1 MAYEPLHHKYRPQT
15 FGQLVGQAAIATTLA
30 NALQQQRIA
39 PAYLF
44 CGPRGT
50 GKTSS
55 ARILAKSLN
64 CLTQQQPHP
73 TPCGSCDVCQA
84 IATGSALDI
93 VEIDAASNTGVDNIR
108 ELIERAQFAPV
119 QCRYKVY
126 VIDEC
131 LTGDTQVYTKDGFIR
146 IDDPTLKGKQ
156 ALSYNEASGQWEFR
170 PILRWLD
177 QGEREILEI
186 QTSHRKIRCTGN
198 HLIRTDIGWVAAKDI
213 KKGAKILSPVPVDAE
228 LSSTN
233 SAPMGD
239 FVPTL
244 EDTNAFLDWLGPTGN
259 CRKNGQ
265 NIKLL
270 DSHPYSP
277 SSELPK
283 MTDTVP
289 SQCAAQQLVIL
300 NSVPYSVR
308 SSLTAA
314 KSWSLNNGYQKFP
327 KRDLRGGIWMTVP
340 LASARKEVLKY
351 SSIQKATLPKRTNS
365 SQIGLPAWDTWPN
378 AAPTS
383 ERVAADNIST
393 SLSEQTPLDN
403 GCRTYVNTQSP
414 QWCTNSETVV
424 SVRPAGVERVYDIE
438 VDANHNFVA
447 NGLLVHNCHMLS
459 TAAFN
464 ALLKTLEEP
473 PPQVVFVLATTDPQR
488 VLPTIISRCQ
498 RFDFRRI
505 PLEDMVTHLSTI
517 ATQETI
523 EIGPEA
529 VRLVAQ
535 IAQGGLR
542 DAESLLDQL
551 SLLEPPITVEQV
563 WDLVGAVPERD
574 LLTLVEAISQNQ
586 ASTVLDQARKLM
598 DRGREPLI
606 VLQSLAGFY
615 RDLLIAKTAAQRQDL
630 VAVTAAT
637 WGEMQTLVQGLELS
651 TVLASQHHLRTAEA
665 QVKHSSQ
672 PRLWLEVTLMG
683 LLPSSAS
690 AASPTPAAASA
701 IQPTSPK
708 PPAPSPPR
716 PAGPPPAPPRATPS
730 PEATPSQPGP
740 PSDASA
746 SEAPVHDLDSLWQQI
761 IAVLQPFGTRTLM
774 RQQGKL
780 LACDGHT
787 ARIGISSKPLF
798 KMAQGRL
805 SNVEAAFKQVL
816 QRPVEVSLEVL
827 PDAEAASPAP
837 APPSSPAPPPSSAPP
852 PAQAEPPQSPTNAVP
867 EDAPGQADSSP
878 AGADPWPLD
887 SDLDRAVKS
896 FAQFFNGQIVNLDD
910 DLTDLA
916 AGNGST
922 GPELPQHEDSFPTD
936 PDDDVPF

>member
-15 FGQLVGQAAIATTLA
+15 FSQLVGQVAIATTLA

-64 CLTQQQPHP
+64 CLSHPQPHP
-73 TPCGSCDVCQA
+73 NPCGSCEVCQA
-84 IATGSALDI
+84 IASGSALDI

-131 LTGDTQVYTKDGFIR
+131 LTGDTQVYTQDGLVR
-146 IDDPTLKGKQ
+146 IDDPSLQGKQ

-213 KKGAKILSPVPVDAE
+213 KKGVKILSPVPVDAE

-233 SAPMGD
+233 SVPMGD
-239 FVPTL
+239 FVATL
-244 EDTNAFLDWLGPTGN
+244 EDTNLKTTNTA
-259 CRKNGQ
+259 K
-265 NIKLL
+265 
-270 DSHPYSP
+270 S
-277 SSELPK
+277 LP
-283 MTDTVP
+283 
-289 SQCAAQQLVIL
+289 
-300 NSVPYSVR
+300 NSVPYSVS

-314 KSWSLNNGYQKFP
+314 KSWSLNNGYQIFL
-327 KRDLRGGIWMTVP
+327 KRDLRGGTWTTVP
-340 LASARKEVLKY
+340 LASARKEVLEY

-393 SLSEQTPLDN
+393 SPSEQTPLDN

-473 PPQVVFVLATTDPQR
+473 PQQVVFVLATTDPQR

-505 PLEDMVTHLSTI
+505 PLEEMVAHLSTI
-517 ATQETI
+517 AGQEGI
-523 EIGPEA
+523 EIAPEA

-551 SLLEPPITVEQV
+551 SLLDPPITVEQV

-574 LLTLVEAISQNQ
+574 LLTLVQAIGHNQ
-586 ASTVLDQARKLM
+586 ASTVLEQARKLM

-615 RDLLIAKTAAQRQDL
+615 RDLLIAKTAPQRQDL

-637 WGEMQTLVQGLELS
+637 WAEMQTLVQGLEVS
-651 TVLASQHHLRTAEA
+651 TVLASQAHLRAAEA
-665 QVKHSSQ
+665 QLKHSTQ

-683 LLPSSAS
+683 LLPSSVAAAAAPTPTVADSPSPVAAPPS
-690 AASPTPAAASA
+690 ARPTAAPAARPPADAAAESPTPPEA
-701 IQPTSPK
+701 
-708 PPAPSPPR
+708 
-716 PAGPPPAPPRATPS
+716 ATPQADS
-730 PEATPSQPGP
+730 PADSGASSGASSDQTPSADVGP
-740 PSDASA
+740 
-746 SEAPVHDLDSLWQQI
+746 DLASLWQQV
-761 IAVLQPFGTRTLM
+761 IAALQPFGTRALM
-774 RQQGKL
+774 RQQGRL
-780 LACDGHT
+780 LAWDGHT
-787 ARIGISSKPLF
+787 ARVGISSKPLF

-805 SNVEAAFKQVL
+805 ANVETAFEQVL
-816 QRPVEVSLEVL
+816 QQPVKVSLEVL
-827 PDAEAASPAP
+827 ADATAADAAAAAPSPAQPPPPEPPPSPQPPPAP
-837 APPSSPAPPPSSAPP
+837 ADPPSNAESADTAAKPDAPAPA
-852 PAQAEPPQSPTNAVP
+852 
-867 EDAPGQADSSP
+867 DAPWQP
-878 AGADPWPLD
+878 E
-887 SDLDRAVKS
+887 SDLDRAVKN

-910 DLTDLA
+910 DLPDLA
-916 AGNGST
+916 AGNGAAD
-922 GPELPQHEDSFPTD
+922 PELPKPEDSFPTD